1 MPRLSQ
7 RQTLLNPRWVEKLLS
22 HDTSDTA
29 NHLEDQRDFR
39 LSSRIPH
46 TRRELVDSPGAGTQV
61 CRKLLPPLPSSPCCV
76 SAGPACRTPTRRTK
90 WGEALITL
98 TNFSSWNVKDQHR
111 KMYISGKTR
120 QQCPPRPLCGAVV
133 LLLGSRL
140 YSTFFLHFCCTYKLR
155 TLRKWRVATKS
166 AVSFSWFFAHCSA
179 RGDRASRHSWLISEL
194 ILETD
199 IKEHDTNDHKSSQ
212 IVLTAGS
219 HDKNK

>member
-7 RQTLLNPRWVEKLLS
+7 RQTLLNPLWVEKLLS
-22 HDTSDTA
+22 HDTFHTA

-90 WGEALITL
+90 WGEALTTL
-98 TNFSSWNVKDQHR
+98 TNFSSWNVKEQHR

-120 QQCPPRPLCGAVV
+120 QQCHLALCVALLCCFWAADFILRFFFTFLLYIQAAYLEEVTGGDEERRV
-133 LLLGSRL
+133 LLLV
-140 YSTFFLHFCCTYKLR
+140 FC
-155 TLRKWRVATKS
+155 TLLGQRRQSLQTQLADLWT
-166 AVSFSWFFAHCSA
+166 HP
-179 RGDRASRHSWLISEL
+179 GDRH
-194 ILETD
+194 
-199 IKEHDTNDHKSSQ
+199 
-212 IVLTAGS
+212 
-219 HDKNK
+219 